1 MLELFL
7 LPPGGPLCLALLG
20 LLLRLRRPRLG
31 SALITTGLLA
41 AWLLSTPQ
49 MAATLNR
56 ALAPP
61 PVLSDEAIR
70 ESGAEAIVVLAG
82 GLSVRAPEYGPVDL
96 NAITLARLRYGA
108 RLQRLTGLPVLVSGG
123 YRDHGREPSE
133 AARMAAVLS
142 EEYGVREVWTED
154 RSQNTRE
161 NAAYSAPMLA
171 AQGVQRVLLVS
182 HAAHL
187 PRALEAFARAGVDA
201 VPAPTQSFLWTPPPG
216 VEATAEAADWLPQAG
231 AAWEAWYASHELLG
245 RLWYRLRAAL
255 TPALEAAPSAT

>member
-1 MLELFL
+1 
-7 LPPGGPLCLALLG
+7 
-20 LLLRLRRPRLG
+20 
-31 SALITTGLLA
+31 
-41 AWLLSTPQ
+41 
-49 MAATLNR
+49 
-56 ALAPP
+56 
-61 PVLSDEAIR
+61 
-70 ESGAEAIVVLAG
+70 
-82 GLSVRAPEYGPVDL
+82 
-96 NAITLARLRYGA
+96 
-108 RLQRLTGLPVLVSGG
+108 
-123 YRDHGREPSE
+123 
-133 AARMAAVLS
+133 MAAVLS

-216 VEATAEAADWLPQAG
+216 VEATTEAADWLPQAG

-255 TPALEAAPSAT
+255 TPAPEAAPSAT